1 MILTVGEKCVGAERG
16 LVYRGT
22 VSASP
27 GSSSLPEQR
36 LNEQVI
42 LTEVEEWGGGGVRI
56 GVLGDRFRFTGEFFA
71 A

>member
-1 MILTVGEKCVGAERG
+1 MEYWE
-16 LVYRGT
+16 T

-56 GVLGDRFRFTGEFFA
+56 GVLGDSFLFTGEFFA